1 MEKYISKIAI
11 SLNLKETSVRNTI
24 NLLNDGATI
33 PFISRY
39 RKELTGNLD
48 EVQIADIQKEYNTLI
63 EFDKRKEAILKSIEE
78 QGKLTEELKTKIEN
92 AENIDILEDI
102 YLPYKQKR
110 KTKATVAKEKG
121 LEPLANIIMK
131 QDEPNPYFKAEKFV
145 NKDVADADEAIS
157 GALDII
163 AERINENE
171 ITRKNTRYLFEREA
185 VISSTVVAKKIE
197 EADKYKDYFDW
208 QESLKKMPSHRFL
221 AINRAFSEGFLKVK
235 VTVDEE
241 KALEKIE
248 RIFVKS
254 NNECSVL
261 MSKAIKDSYK
271 RLIQPSLENE
281 FLSKTKEEADK
292 DAIKVFAEN
301 LRQLLL
307 LPPLGQ
313 KRVLA
318 IDPGFRTG
326 CKIVCLNEQGDLL
339 SNATIYP
346 HAPQNEHNLAK
357 KKLSLLVS
365 QYKIEAIAIGNGTAS
380 RETENLVKNTQFDRE
395 IRVYVVNEAGASIYS
410 ASKVGRDEFPEFDV
424 TVRGTVSI
432 GRRLV
437 DPLSELVKIEPKA
450 IGVGQY
456 QHDVNQKLLQ
466 ENLDL
471 VVESCVNKVGVDIN
485 TASKYLLKYVAG
497 IGEKLANSIV
507 EYRTENG
514 AFKNRTEIKKV
525 KGMGSK
531 AFEQCAGFLRI
542 KNGDN
547 PLDNSAVHPESYNV
561 VNKIAEDLSVKIT
574 EIIGNK
580 EIIDKLDLQ
589 KYATVEI
596 GLVSLQDIKDEL
608 MKPGLDPRKAI
619 RVHEFANIKTIDDIK
634 VGDVL
639 PGIINNITNFG
650 AFTDIGIKQNGLIH
664 ISNMADEFITDP
676 YKIIRLHQ
684 QVMVEILEI
693 DKSRNRIQLKLKEKL
708 N

>member
-39 RKELTGNLD
+39 RKELTENLD

>member
-39 RKELTGNLD
+39 RKELTENLD

-110 KTKATVAKEKG
+110 KTKAMVAKEKG